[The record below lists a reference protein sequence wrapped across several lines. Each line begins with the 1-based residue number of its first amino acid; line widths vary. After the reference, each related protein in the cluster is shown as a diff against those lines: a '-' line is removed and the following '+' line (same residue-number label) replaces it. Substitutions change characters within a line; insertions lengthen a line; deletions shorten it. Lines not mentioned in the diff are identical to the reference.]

1 MEMMMADTLARALPG
16 FTQETLR
23 VRTDLQNC
31 KKPRVSF
38 RLGDLTVDAC
48 EGRDTLWIRF
58 GRPNAGGIA
67 LRTVFGAGPYTTEK
81 LETSAQG
88 FTADLA
94 SEAGAWRLE
103 FSALGGELARVRVTL
118 KPSLDLLIPFWPRDL
133 YVLDNDN
140 DPSGAKGNVEAGQR
154 GFNTGLCFFH
164 IDDPGFGTVLYL
176 QNLTSLNPYFKATGT
191 KPDGVVGGEWPELGY
206 QPPAAPNGNSPPTSP
221 LKAGTEYVVSDAFL
235 GFRPEIAS
243 DEIGGARR
251 FVDMI
256 ADIYPF
262 LERPELRFHDWP
274 ERAHKTLHDLKT
286 SAAAHLEHYG
296 HLYLH
301 PYTDAEYPDSMVQM
315 SVASSLDEYE
325 MLTGE
330 KVPFKDRLMAG
341 MGRFYDKKLGTIR
354 RYLPNVG
361 DDKNADAVDSWY
373 LYHPLMNLARLAI
386 RGDKKA
392 RKLFTESLDY
402 AIKAA
407 HHFKYVWPV
416 QYDVRNFKVITKTR
430 GDGYGQTDVA
440 GLYAYVM
447 LQAHQLTGD
456 SMYVEEAKAAMKAC
470 EDMRFELVYQTNLSA
485 WGVAACIKLWK
496 QEEDDGYLSQAEVFL
511 ASFVHN
517 CAIWDSKIGHAR
529 HYSNF
534 FGATCLHD
542 APYMAAYE
550 CFESFSAF
558 DEVLHLAGEDLP
570 PKMKLLLAEFR
581 RFAFD
586 RSWAYYP
593 DALPA
598 DAVAQDDIRNGHI
611 DRDLSFPMED
621 LYVDGQAA
629 GQVGQEIYGCG
640 GAFIIAARGFFER
653 DIPFRIFADYPYSV
667 VCNDGNLHLILKG
680 PSDYSARIRLMPK
693 RGRSL
698 PDIAAESVGAQ
709 TSRFRMRK
717 ADDDDREFDAPA
729 DGVVALSWRD

>member
-1 MEMMMADTLARALPG
+1 MADTLARALPG

-31 KKPRVSF
+31 TTPKTSF
-38 RLGDLTVDAC
+38 KLGNLTVDAC

-58 GRPNAGGIA
+58 TRPGAGGVA
-67 LRTVFGAGPYTTEK
+67 LRTILGSGPYTVET

-88 FTADLA
+88 FTADLT

-103 FSALGGELARVRVTL
+103 FSTLGEELARVRLTL
-118 KPSLDLLIPFWPRDL
+118 KPSVDLLIPFWPRDL

-140 DPSGAKGNVEAGQR
+140 DPLGAKGNVEAGQR

-164 IDDPGFGTVLYL
+164 LDEPRFGTVLYM
-176 QNLTSLNPYFKATGT
+176 QNLTALNPYFAATGT

-235 GFRPEIAS
+235 VFRAEWAS

-256 ADIYPF
+256 ADIYAH
-262 LERPELRFHDWP
+262 LDRPELKFHDWP
-274 ERAHKTLHDLKT
+274 QRAQKTLHDLQT
-286 SAAAHLEHYG
+286 ASVARVDHYG

-361 DDKNADAVDSWY
+361 DDKDADAVDAWY

-386 RGDKKA
+386 KGDTKA
-392 RKLFTESLDY
+392 RKLFMDSLAY
-402 AIKAA
+402 AVRAA

-416 QYDVRNFKVITKTR
+416 QYDVRNFKVITETR

-440 GLYAYVM
+440 GLYAYIM

-456 SMYVEEAKAAMKAC
+456 EKYLDEARAAMKAC
-470 EDMRFELVYQTNLSA
+470 EDMRFELVYQTNLTA
-485 WGVAACIKLWK
+485 WGIAACIKLWK
-496 QEEDDGYLSQAEVFL
+496 QDENERYLSQAQVFL

-517 CAIWDSKIGHAR
+517 CALWDSTIDHAR

-558 DEVLHLAGEDLP
+558 DEVLHLAAEDLP
-570 PKMKLLLAEFR
+570 PKMKVLLAEFR

-593 DALPA
+593 DSLPE
-598 DAVAQDDIRNGHI
+598 DAVAKDDIRNGYI
-611 DRDLSFPMED
+611 DRNLSFPMED

-653 DIPFRIFADYPYSV
+653 DIPFRIFADYPYKVVLNPNSV
-667 VCNDGNLHLILKG
+667 HLMLKG
-680 PSDYSARIRLMPK
+680 PADYSARIRLMPK
-693 RGRSL
+693 QGRAL
-698 PDIAAESVGAQ
+698 PDITPETVGPEV
-709 TSRFRMRK
+709 SRFRTRQ
-717 ADDDDREFDAPA
+717 AGDGAREFDAPA
-729 DGVVALSWRD
+729 DGVVALSWPD